1 MEKIFLLLRYECY
14 ILILNKCRPNQ
25 FNFLFAD
32 NINGIPRGST
42 IPPFY
47 VKLIR
52 NYNYF
57 LNDHLFS
64 ENSSFYMDI
73 SRQDRY
79 ERSLKDFKRSS
90 LNGYYNIQL
99 DISYNITTRE

>member
-1 MEKIFLLLRYECY
+1 MFV
-14 ILILNKCRPNQ
+14 
-25 FNFLFAD
+25 D
-32 NINGIPRGST
+32 NVNGIPRGST

-57 LNDHLFS
+57 LNDHLFNG
-64 ENSSFYMDI
+64 NSSFSMET

-79 ERSLKDFKRSS
+79 ERSLKEFKQNLSGIKK
-90 LNGYYNIQL
+90 NY
-99 DISYNITTRE
+99 

>member
-1 MEKIFLLLRYECY
+1 MLYNNINVTP
-14 ILILNKCRPNQ
+14 II
-25 FNFLFAD
+25 AD

-57 LNDHLFS
+57 LNNRLFN

-79 ERSLKDFKRSS
+79 ERSLKDFKQS
-90 LNGYYNIQL
+90 LNGYKIYLIYTKKQTN
-99 DISYNITTRE
+99 

>member
-1 MEKIFLLLRYECY
+1 MLYFKINA
-14 ILILNKCRPNQ
+14 IPINLNI
-25 FNFLFAD
+25 LFAD

-52 NYNYF
+52 NYNYL

-79 ERSLKDFKRSS
+79 ERSLKDFKRS
-90 LNGYYNIQL
+90 LNGYNNIQL
-99 DISYNITTRE
+99 IIMSLTRE

>member
-1 MEKIFLLLRYECY
+1 MLNTHVVKI
-14 ILILNKCRPNQ
+14 
-25 FNFLFAD
+25 AD

-52 NYNYF
+52 NYNYL
-57 LNDHLFS
+57 LNDHLFN

-73 SRQDRY
+73 SKQYRY
-79 ERSLKDFKRSS
+79 ERSLKESKHS
-90 LNGYYNIQL
+90 LNGNKLTVLKWLAHLRFLSPQQNL
-99 DISYNITTRE
+99 ITCIVK

>member
-1 MEKIFLLLRYECY
+1 MRVNLIPVIIN
-14 ILILNKCRPNQ
+14 ILV
-25 FNFLFAD
+25 D

-57 LNDHLFS
+57 LNDRLFN

-79 ERSLKDFKRSS
+79 ERSLKEFKQS
-90 LNGYYNIQL
+90 LKGYIIIKIVNL
-99 DISYNITTRE
+99 K